1 MRKHRVF
8 GTGLIMILLSI
19 AAAGYAF
26 ADAGQWRAA
35 PGLSCQG
42 SITGIYSDTGGSL
55 IMSAVESAN
64 TDTIKIHYAVPEPI
78 FETLSGQEINGV
90 NTQKCILGNAELVGE
105 PGEPLMPMIRSR
117 VILPKGRTVDSIK
130 ISPVE
135 SVELD
140 GEYLLAYAT
149 KPCPLSSTNIEPT
162 FASDEIYGSDDTFP
176 NKDYSLV
183 SIQDRCGVSIAI
195 IECYPLS
202 YKPLS
207 GSVKYYKEY
216 ILEVETT
223 NEQQLKS
230 TDAIKAR
237 PERILDGIQSEEN
250 PETLE
255 SYADS
260 KDLADTDV
268 YANEYS
274 YVIVTGND
282 IINASTTPNLN
293 DFVAHKQSLGF
304 SVKVEAIEDILAT
317 QSGSS
322 NPDKLRNYLRDAYNN
337 WNTKYVLLG
346 GDTNIIPLKT
356 VYASFG
362 GHTDD
367 LPTDLPYQCLS
378 QTSWNDDFEAE
389 VFIGRASA
397 ENAAEFSNFV
407 YKTIAFENTNQ
418 NDSYIKTVLNLGE
431 QLDSSTYAKA
441 AMEVIKAK
449 YTSDYTINTLYDQDS
464 TWSKYDFVT
473 KVNQNKYSIMNH
485 LGHSNAQYAMKNYIS
500 DLQNNPMNNDKFIF
514 VKSQGC
520 IPGAFDQS
528 CMAEYMT
535 TANRNGMWGVVF
547 NSRYGWYNP
556 SNVTNG
562 PSQIVHASFWNAYF
576 SNNLKSV
583 GECNEYSHR
592 VNTNYR
598 WDILESNL
606 FGDPSVVFGG
616 NSGPNTYPLT
626 VANGSGDG
634 SYAAGTSVDITAN
647 TPPSGKVFDKWVINS
662 GNPSIANIYSLS
674 TTLTMPAS
682 SASVAATYEDDG
694 GGGGDYCTS
703 SGDSHNY
710 EWISGVHIG
719 SMSNTSSASGYSDFT
734 NKTLSVSANETVTVS
749 LTPGFSGGSYTESW
763 KVWIDYNLDGDFE
776 DSGEAVFSKSGSSTV
791 SGSFT
796 VPGSASGATRMR
808 VSMSYGS
815 APPYCGTFTYGEVE
829 DYTVD
834 IDGGVQTYTLS
845 VISGTGDGDYTPGAQ
860 VTITANSAPS
870 GQVFD
875 HWVVNSGSPQI
886 SNVNASSTTLTMPYG
901 DVKVTATYKDD
912 GGGGGG
918 GDYCTS
924 SGSSYN
930 YEWIAG
936 VHVGT
941 LNNTSSAS
949 GYTDFTNKTL
959 SVSANDSV
967 SVSLTPGFSGGT
979 YTESWKVW
987 IDYNLD
993 GDFEDS
999 GEAVFS
1005 KSGSSTVSGSF
1016 TVPTSATGTTRMRVS
1031 MSYGSAPPYCGTFS
1045 YGEVEDYAI
1054 NISGGSQ
1061 AYTLTV
1067 ASGSG
1072 DGNYEAGQSVT
1083 ITANSAPS
1091 GQVFDKWVVNSGSP
1105 QISNVNASSTTLT
1118 MPYGDVKVTATYKD
1132 DGGGGGGGDYCTSS
1146 GSSYNYEWIAGV
1158 HIGTLNNTSS
1168 ASGYTDFTNKTLS
1181 VSANDSVSVS
1191 LTPGF
1196 SGGTYTEYWKV
1207 WIDYNLDGDFE
1218 DSGEAVFSK
1227 SGSSSVSG
1235 SFTVPSSASGATR
1248 MRVSMSYGS
1257 APPCCGTFSY
1267 GEVEDY
1273 TINIGGGAQNYKLSV
1288 SNGSGDGNYEAG
1300 KSVSITANTPP
1311 SGQVFDQW
1319 AINSGSPQ
1327 IANVNASSTTLTM
1340 PAGNVTISATYTDG
1354 GGGGDYCTS
1363 SGNTNNYEWIAG
1375 VHIGTLNNTSGASGY
1390 TDFTNKTL
1398 SVSTNESI
1406 SVSLTPGFSGGSYTE
1421 NWRIW
1426 IDYNRDGDFEDSGEE
1441 VYSNSGSS
1449 SVSGSFTVPS
1459 SATGIT
1465 NMRVSMSYGSAP
1477 PCCGT
1482 FSYGEVEDYT
1492 VIVGY

>member
-1 MRKHRVF
+1 MKQRTNRVGCGF
-8 GTGLIMILLSI
+8 VFVISLLMMLVFSS
-19 AAAGYAF
+19 YAF
-26 ADAGQWRAA
+26 ADVPITIIQNTKWDAA
-35 PGLSCQG
+35 SLNENKINKIIKKNFDLDDTILSKVKVKVLYKDSGKLSHLVVYLLNNIDYTFETARVNLGNKYKVISVKMDYQETQSELKYNQEYECYGTCPDPSVEMVFSTCCTEFPSSVAAINEAYNIATANGYNAVKLIGSQENTQAIKNWYACPNLIMHGRVGHGNTSGILLDDGTISYSYFNGLPSDELKGKVLYYNSCQVHN
-42 SITGIYSDTGGSL
+42 SPL
-55 IMSAVESAN
+55 EPAIMSAGTQAYVGGDVNLWVGSSEEVFKCWMNKVVSQG
-64 TDTIKIHYAVPEPI
+64 KEFCPSVPQCED
-78 FETLSGQEINGV
+78 ETGYQSGDHGYSQDYSQP
-90 NTQKCILGNAELVGE
+90 T
-105 PGEPLMPMIRSR
+105 
-117 VILPKGRTVDSIK
+117 T
-130 ISPVE
+130 
-135 SVELD
+135 LD
-140 GEYLLAYAT
+140 G
-149 KPCPLSSTNIEPT
+149 
-162 FASDEIYGSDDTFP
+162 
-176 NKDYSLV
+176 
-183 SIQDRCGVSIAI
+183 
-195 IECYPLS
+195 
-202 YKPLS
+202 S
-207 GSVKYYKEY
+207 G
-216 ILEVETT
+216 
-223 NEQQLKS
+223 
-230 TDAIKAR
+230 
-237 PERILDGIQSEEN
+237 
-250 PETLE
+250 
-255 SYADS
+255 
-260 KDLADTDV
+260 
-268 YANEYS
+268 
-274 YVIVTGND
+274 
-282 IINASTTPNLN
+282 
-293 DFVAHKQSLGF
+293 
-304 SVKVEAIEDILAT
+304 
-317 QSGSS
+317 
-322 NPDKLRNYLRDAYNN
+322 
-337 WNTKYVLLG
+337 G
-346 GDTNIIPLKT
+346 G
-356 VYASFG
+356 G
-362 GHTDD
+362 
-367 LPTDLPYQCLS
+367 
-378 QTSWNDDFEAE
+378 
-389 VFIGRASA
+389 
-397 ENAAEFSNFV
+397 
-407 YKTIAFENTNQ
+407 
-418 NDSYIKTVLNLGE
+418 
-431 QLDSSTYAKA
+431 
-441 AMEVIKAK
+441 
-449 YTSDYTINTLYDQDS
+449 
-464 TWSKYDFVT
+464 
-473 KVNQNKYSIMNH
+473 
-485 LGHSNAQYAMKNYIS
+485 
-500 DLQNNPMNNDKFIF
+500 
-514 VKSQGC
+514 
-520 IPGAFDQS
+520 
-528 CMAEYMT
+528 
-535 TANRNGMWGVVF
+535 
-547 NSRYGWYNP
+547 
-556 SNVTNG
+556 
-562 PSQIVHASFWNAYF
+562 
-576 SNNLKSV
+576 
-583 GECNEYSHR
+583 
-592 VNTNYR
+592 
-598 WDILESNL
+598 
-606 FGDPSVVFGG
+606 
-616 NSGPNTYPLT
+616 
-626 VANGSGDG
+626 
-634 SYAAGTSVDITAN
+634 
-647 TPPSGKVFDKWVINS
+647 
-662 GNPSIANIYSLS
+662 
-674 TTLTMPAS
+674 
-682 SASVAATYEDDG
+682 G

-703 SGDSHNY
+703 SGGSSNY

-763 KVWIDYNLDGDFE
+763 KVWIDYNQDGDFE

-1118 MPYGDVKVTATYKD
+1118 MPSGDVKVTATYKD

-1146 GSSYNYEWIAGV
+1146 GSSCNYEWIAGV